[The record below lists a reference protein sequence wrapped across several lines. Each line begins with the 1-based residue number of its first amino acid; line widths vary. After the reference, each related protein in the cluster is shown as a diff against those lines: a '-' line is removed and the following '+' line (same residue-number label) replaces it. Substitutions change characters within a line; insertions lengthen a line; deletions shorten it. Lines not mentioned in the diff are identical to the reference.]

1 MSQVVIG
8 TAGHIDHGKTALVK
22 ALTGIDT
29 DTLSEEKARGMT
41 IDLGFAY
48 LDQSITIIDVP
59 GHEKFIRN
67 MAAGD
72 MLFLNNVRGHEDEMG
87 MKKATFDEYGKFVQF
102 TTSEE
107 SLHTETLVDRLMDL
121 HVHHSAE
128 FSQLLTASIGMQA
141 ESGEFSEV
149 IKKIVFQGKEFT
161 EEAKFHLMREL
172 GDVLWY
178 WVQGCTA
185 LGYTP
190 QQVMEENIRKLESR
204 YPNGFEV
211 VRSEIRAEGDI

>member
-1 MSQVVIG
+1 M
-8 TAGHIDHGKTALVK
+8 T
-22 ALTGIDT
+22 T
-29 DTLSEEKARGMT
+29 DEKA
-41 IDLGFAY
+41 
-48 LDQSITIIDVP
+48 
-59 GHEKFIRN
+59 K
-67 MAAGD
+67 
-72 MLFLNNVRGHEDEMG
+72 LN
-87 MKKATFDEYGKFVQF
+87 EYGRFVKS
-102 TTSEE
+102 TTSLE
-107 SLHTETLVDRLMDL
+107 SLSTLMLVERLMEL
-121 HVHHSAE
+121 HVHTQAE

-190 QQVMEENIRKLESR
+190 QQVMEENIKKLESR

-211 VRSEIRAEGDI
+211 VRSENRAEGDIRHF